1 MNLNF
6 ILGKFKKDI
15 FIKYPLTMFFTYL
28 ATTLLIIHIRDFDN
42 LSIYSFILGLFISVP
57 LTGKIEGI
65 SNYKDIK
72 FKKISKLILIVHS
85 VGLSFYLR
93 ELSPNEKLLTTF
105 LLFISYLSFFFLV
118 DDKIQNK
125 IEHFIK
131 VLETFINS
139 VIFSII
145 MLMGLLFITF
155 TIEELF
161 NIDFT
166 SYIYPRITVAVMG
179 YFFILVFLSA
189 LQDNKKIIYSKFLEF
204 LFSKVFAPLLFI
216 YLIIL
221 YAYLIK
227 IISSRSYPKN
237 IVPYLTLFYGVFGA
251 FFTYSARL
259 LEKKHIQNYL
269 KIFYKTLIPLVI
281 MSYFS
286 IIPRIMQYNLTENRY
301 FILIVALWLSI
312 LILIDLFFK
321 EKFVRY
327 FVISFLTLSVICSI
341 SPLSAVN
348 LSKMLQKNKL
358 EKLLKIPKES
368 ISQENEKEI
377 YEILDYFDRKHSLKD
392 TKLTKEDTDPI
403 SLMKALGYDYRAYGF
418 EENSFTGYNFGG
430 SSKIY
435 DVNDYD
441 YFIPRMA
448 NKYNY
453 KDFSIDFSTNNLI
466 VISEKNFVKN
476 IKIEDIA
483 IYLIKN
489 YSSGAEIVNGQTIN
503 NLEYKV
509 SLPEINK
516 ELIFIINDL
525 NCSYEE
531 NRGEVKDVY
540 FEGVCF
546 IKNIKT
552 N

>member
-1 MNLNF
+1 M
-6 ILGKFKKDI
+6 
-15 FIKYPLTMFFTYL
+15 
-28 ATTLLIIHIRDFDN
+28 
-42 LSIYSFILGLFISVP
+42 
-57 LTGKIEGI
+57 
-65 SNYKDIK
+65 
-72 FKKISKLILIVHS
+72 
-85 VGLSFYLR
+85 
-93 ELSPNEKLLTTF
+93 
-105 LLFISYLSFFFLV
+105 
-118 DDKIQNK
+118 
-125 IEHFIK
+125 
-131 VLETFINS
+131 
-139 VIFSII
+139 
-145 MLMGLLFITF
+145 
-155 TIEELF
+155 
-161 NIDFT
+161 
-166 SYIYPRITVAVMG
+166 
-179 YFFILVFLSA
+179 
-189 LQDNKKIIYSKFLEF
+189 
-204 LFSKVFAPLLFI
+204 
-216 YLIIL
+216 
-221 YAYLIK
+221 
-227 IISSRSYPKN
+227 
-237 IVPYLTLFYGVFGA
+237 
-251 FFTYSARL
+251 
-259 LEKKHIQNYL
+259 
-269 KIFYKTLIPLVI
+269 
-281 MSYFS
+281 
-286 IIPRIMQYNLTENRY
+286 
-301 FILIVALWLSI
+301 
-312 LILIDLFFK
+312 
-321 EKFVRY
+321 
-327 FVISFLTLSVICSI
+327 SFLTLSVICSI